1 MVLLYLPHVN
11 LGPDLSVGWIW
22 INTLTTLVNP
32 GHFGHSGRRLND
44 KNILKTP
51 QRANLENCD

>member
-22 INTLTTLVNP
+22 INTLTTLVT
-32 GHFGHSGRRLND
+32 LV
-44 KNILKTP
+44 ILV
-51 QRANLENCD
+51 NLEGD